1 MQHTETL
8 TSELFCGHYK
18 PLADVVQVDKSV
30 WLFRLWSQNSFR
42 VGLPFRE
49 RPLHKS
55 EGFRGLERTGSIEL
69 LYAHDYRIL
78 NQ

>member
-8 TSELFCGHYK
+8 MSELFCGHYK
-18 PLADVVQVDKSV
+18 PLTDVVQVDKSV
-30 WLFRLWSQNSFR
+30 WLFCLWSQNSFR

-49 RPLHKS
+49 WPLYKS
-55 EGFRGLERTGSIEL
+55 EGFRGLECTGYIEL

-78 NQ
+78 SQ